1 MTCNNCGAEVQ
12 DGMKFCF
19 DCGTPV
25 PQVKKCVSCGA
36 ELALKMKFCPEC
48 GTNQDGSTPK
58 SSGFSMGD
66 KNVIAGDVIGSKE
79 ETHISG
85 NATIIKNEDQTKQ
98 VKKCHIC
105 GSFIPVVDGYDCPEC
120 GEFTCEDCFDSKYR
134 VCNSCVSLALK
145 KNEEKYKDA
154 LEKAL
159 EDGTISITERKELKE
174 LQTKYGITDQKA
186 KQLEEIVKF
195 GQPQTETNFTTMEK
209 INFEKATELFY
220 EYGKVEEAYN
230 LLEPIYKAHP
240 YEEKVLDIYL
250 PVLVKKDIEA
260 AKKIIKELN
269 VDMLSIYLA
278 SIDIAFVENNLSEA
292 ERIINKGK
300 QIWKDSSILQ
310 GYEAILY
317 IKFAQTTKDKSF
329 LKTAEEIANN
339 FPESKDKLELSY
351 QVKTL
356 LELQKEKGED
366 TSYYTKAFCKEN
378 NLYTSLFDFK
388 VIIIKV
394 GKNQGI
400 KTLKE
405 ALEKLYENGTII
417 LEPGVYKEHVN
428 FDKKVKIV
436 GATDSIMNK
445 SSSEL
450 PIVVLDSTKS
460 CEISAPVEIEGVVF
474 THEKNLS
481 FNNLQNY
488 AEEEYDFDDEVIESK
503 NYGDDDFASC
513 LLVNSDAK
521 LKNVA
526 ILDSLTYGITLAK
539 TKGTIE
545 DSIIS
550 HCYDNCL
557 YCVEKTEATVQ
568 KTKIINSRYPGVN
581 ACETSNPSLK
591 ACEIYGHLASGIWVK
606 DQAKGTYTNCH
617 IHDNQ
622 SDGLIIEGS
631 STPSF
636 VDCKIHDN
644 KINPAEDDGS
654 GVCARETSNPSFKDC
669 EIYGSTEV
677 GLWVK
682 DQASGTYTNCHIH
695 DNQNNGLIIGG
706 SSTPSFEDCKIHDN
720 KKEGRPGVVVIES
733 SNPSIKECEIYGLLS
748 GGIWVKDQASG
759 TYTNCHIYDNLGN
772 GLVIGGS
779 STPSFEDC
787 KIHDNKNKKED
798 NPGVVVFNSSNP
810 SLKACEIYGHLA
822 SGIWVKDQASGTYT
836 NCHIHDN
843 YVGLYIEGSS
853 TPSFEDCKIHDNKK
867 GAMDCPG
874 VVVIHSSNPSLKDCE
889 IYGHLSSGIRVKD
902 QAKGT
907 YKNCYIHNNI
917 GVNFN
922 NKTSNT
928 IDTST
933 CRME

>member
-36 ELALKMKFCPEC
+36 ELSLKMKFCPEC

-66 KNVIAGDVIGSKE
+66 KNVIAGDVIGTKE

-105 GSFIPVVDGYDCPEC
+105 GSFVSIVDGYNCPEC

-145 KNEEKYKDA
+145 KNEEEYKDA

-220 EYGKVEEAYN
+220 EDGKVEKPYN

-278 SIDIAFVENNLSEA
+278 SIDIAFEENNLSEA

-300 QIWKDSSILQ
+300 QIWKDNSILQ
-310 GYEAILY
+310 SYEARLY
-317 IKFAQTTKDKSF
+317 IRFSQSAKDKSF
-329 LKTAEEIANN
+329 LKTAEEITNN
-339 FPESKDKLELSY
+339 FPESMDKLELSY
-351 QVKTL
+351 QMKTI
-356 LELQKEKGED
+356 LELQIEKRED
-366 TSYYTKAFCKEN
+366 TSYFTIDFCKEN
-378 NLYTSLFDFK
+378 NLYITVVLGVTK
-388 VIIIKV
+388 ITV
-394 GKNQGI
+394 GKNQEI

-405 ALEKLYENGTII
+405 ALENINENVTII

-450 PIVVLDSTKS
+450 PIIVLDSTQS

-481 FNNLQNY
+481 FNNLKKY
-488 AEEEYDFDDEVIESK
+488 AEEPYDLDEYIERSV
-503 NYGDDDFASC
+503 YGADDFASC

-526 ILDSLTYGITLAK
+526 VLDSLNCGITLAK

-545 DSIIS
+545 ESIIS

-568 KTKIINSRYPGVN
+568 ETKIINSLNQGVY
-581 ACETSNPSLK
+581 ACETSNPCL
-591 ACEIYGHLASGIWVK
+591 
-606 DQAKGTYTNCH
+606 
-617 IHDNQ
+617 
-622 SDGLIIEGS
+622 
-631 STPSF
+631 
-636 VDCKIHDN
+636 
-644 KINPAEDDGS
+644 
-654 GVCARETSNPSFKDC
+654 KDC
-669 EIYGSTEV
+669 EIYGNLFEGICV
-677 GLWVK
+677 R
-682 DQASGTYTNCHIH
+682 DQARGTYKNCYIHI
-695 DNQNNGLIIGG
+695 DYGPDLNIGG
-706 SSTPSFEDCKIHDN
+706 SSTPSFEGCKILGTDPNCNLTKPVCTNPVFVYENSNPSLKYCEIDGHSNSGLVVMGQASGTFEGCDFHNFDRRHGLFISGNATPSFVGCKIHDN
-720 KKEGRPGVVVIES
+720 
-733 SNPSIKECEIYGLLS
+733 
-748 GGIWVKDQASG
+748 A
-759 TYTNCHIYDNLGN
+759 
-772 GLVIGGS
+772 
-779 STPSFEDC
+779 TPS
-787 KIHDNKNKKED
+787 KVGWITHDENTYL
-798 NPGVVVFNSSNP
+798 VCVSQSSNP
-810 SLKACEIYGHLA
+810 SLI
-822 SGIWVKDQASGTYT
+822 
-836 NCHIHDN
+836 
-843 YVGLYIEGSS
+843 
-853 TPSFEDCKIHDNKK
+853 
-867 GAMDCPG
+867 
-874 VVVIHSSNPSLKDCE
+874 DCE
-889 IYGHLSSGIRVKD
+889 VYNGVRGIIVHEN
-902 QAKGT
+902 AKGT
-907 YKNCYIHNNI
+907 YKNCYLHNNS
-917 GVNFN
+917 GWNFS
-922 NKTSNT
+922 NKSSNT

-933 CRME
+933 CRMG